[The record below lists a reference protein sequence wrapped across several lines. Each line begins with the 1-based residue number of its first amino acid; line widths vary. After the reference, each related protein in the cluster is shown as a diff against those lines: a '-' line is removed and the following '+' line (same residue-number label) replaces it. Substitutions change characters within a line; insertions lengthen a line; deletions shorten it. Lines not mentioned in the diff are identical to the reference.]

1 MSTALATLT
10 SKLAARL
17 NMDGAGEELTDI
29 LKATAFKGP
38 ASDAQMTALMIV
50 ANQYGLNPWT
60 KEIYAFPD
68 KNNGIVPV
76 VGVDGWSRIINEH
89 PQFDGMEFETTADSC
104 TCVMFRKDRSHA
116 IRVTEYMDECKRNTQ
131 PWQSHPRRMLRH
143 KTLIQCA
150 RLAFGYTGI
159 YDQDEAE
166 RIVEGTEG
174 IGGMPS
180 GTVIDGRS
188 GEVIKQIP
196 PYPSDKFK
204 TNLPKWAE
212 LIRSGEKTADQI
224 IATVSSKAVLSD
236 EQKSAIRNAANSTA
250 GSSAQATPGGAGAAA
265 SNPAVTFAQVEKKL
279 RDAADTDLL
288 DAAAD
293 LIGEIADEQ
302 QRKELGDIYRT
313 RREELSQ

>member
-17 NMDGAGEELTDI
+17 NMDGAGEELIDI

-188 GEVIKQIP
+188 GEVIKQP
-196 PYPSDKFK
+196 LPTYPADKFK
-204 TNLPKWAE
+204 TNLPNWTD
-212 LIRSGEKTADQI
+212 LIRSGKKTAEQI
-224 IATVSSKAVLSD
+224 IATVSSKATLSD
-236 EQKSAIRNAANSTA
+236 EQRAMILATTTAND
-250 GSSAQATPGGAGAAA
+250 GAP
-265 SNPAVTFAQVEKKL
+265 PAVTFAQVEKKL
-279 RDAADTDLL
+279 REAKATGDSDLL
-288 DAAAD
+288 DAEAS
-293 LIGEIADEQ
+293 LIGEIADAQ
-302 QRKELGDIYRT
+302 QRKELGELYHQL
-313 RREELSQ
+313 REELSQ